1 MNCLEEKIETGPDP
15 KDFVSLHGGSIA
27 KHLVPDLTD
36 NHMSV
41 SVLVRSSLSTTL
53 KFSYAGVVCV
63 VKHFHVD
70 DPKARACYLRERD
83 ALRVHAK
90 SGLVPSLEFF
100 SDEAGFLAVEHIDGE
115 NVRDV
120 IDQQS
125 LDYMCF
131 AIGKWLGKFANAAPS
146 KQVSGNWEQ
155 YLHHYAELNSSLS
168 FSSSS
173 DFLREF
179 TYDKVVLSKNDGA
192 LSNLIVARDGKL
204 FGIDFENSRFKPF
217 GWDLLLTARALVRL
231 FPSETS
237 LCIAELVNGFCKATG
252 ANTEKYR
259 TFLHFV
265 AVGTAFE
272 IGTGKTEKPALAALR
287 TYNEKSGAPAQ
298 VVGHA
303 PFLPKRLQEPAP
315 EQVLALFQ
323 HIKGL
328 DLDSVPLKEA
338 QPTGN
343 EGSPPAELEALCKG
357 CQGNC
362 CTTGLGQKAYIDAT
376 TAKRAALHIHED
388 SAVQVALNYASYLPE
403 KHVEGSCLFHGPDG
417 CALPR
422 QMRSDI
428 CNNYACHAARDML
441 NRIDKYNPD
450 ATLCLAGEG
459 ANFRQAFYVQN
470 GKTSDVPLEMVTRE
484 QNYA

>member
-1 MNCLEEKIETGPDP
+1 MNCVEETIITGPDP
-15 KDFVSLHGGSIA
+15 RDFVGLHGGTIA

-36 NHMSV
+36 SHMSV
-41 SVLVRSSLSTTL
+41 SVLARSSLSTTL
-53 KFSYAGVVCV
+53 KFSYAGEVCV
-63 VKHFHVD
+63 VKHFSVQS
-70 DPKARACYLRERD
+70 PKARTSYLRERD
-83 ALRVHAK
+83 ALRFHAT
-90 SGLVPSLEFF
+90 SGLVPRLEFF

-131 AIGKWLGKFANAAPS
+131 AIGAWLGEFANAAPS
-146 KQVSGNWEQ
+146 KPVTGNWDQ
-155 YLHHYAELNSSLS
+155 YLHHYHKLHNS
-168 FSSSS
+168 FSVRSSS

-192 LSNLIVARDGKL
+192 LSNLMVARNGKL
-204 FGIDFENSRFKPF
+204 FGVDFENSQFKPL

-231 FPSETS
+231 FPSETN
-237 LCIAELVNGFCKATG
+237 LCIAELANGFCKAIG
-252 ANTEKYR
+252 ADTEKYR
-259 TFLHFV
+259 TFLHVV
-265 AVGTAFE
+265 AVGAAFE
-272 IGTGKTEKPALAALR
+272 IGTGTTEKPALTALR
-287 TYNEKSGAPAQ
+287 TYNEKSDAPAQ

-315 EQVLALFQ
+315 EKVLALFQ
-323 HIKGL
+323 HLKGL
-328 DLDSVPLKEA
+328 DLDSVPLEEA

-362 CTTGLGQKAYIDAT
+362 CTLAVGQKAYIDAK
-376 TAKRAALHIHED
+376 TAKRAALHIDKE
-388 SAVQVALNYASYLPE
+388 SAVQVALNYVSYLPE

-422 QMRSDI
+422 QMRSDT
-428 CNNYACHAARDML
+428 CNKYACRAAREML
-441 NRIDKYNPD
+441 NRIDTHNPD
-450 ATLCLAGEG
+450 GVLCLAGEG
-459 ANFRQAFYVQN
+459 VDFQQASYVQK
-470 GKTSDVPLEMVTRE
+470 GKISDVPLEMVTRE